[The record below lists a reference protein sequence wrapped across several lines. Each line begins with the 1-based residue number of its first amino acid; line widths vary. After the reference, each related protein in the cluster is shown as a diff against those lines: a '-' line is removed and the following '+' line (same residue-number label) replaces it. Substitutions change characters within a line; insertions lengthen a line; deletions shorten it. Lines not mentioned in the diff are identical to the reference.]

1 MKINNGVEIHLDDQ
15 IMALFKLKTDLLSE
29 LYVLLSRIHIIAIC
43 LYYFLFLCLVLIVL

>member
-1 MKINNGVEIHLDDQ
+1 MGWKFIKMINEWPYLN
-15 IMALFKLKTDLLSE
+15 KKTYLLSE